1 MYHNNVCKDPLVAH
15 TVHNDLIC
23 TSVLGRRILWIHPH
37 VSDSSLKCKVTPL
50 WIKLASFPSKFY
62 AQHPILIYVI
72 SLFILD
78 FCKFIANEKQRNHV
92 AIALLIHSL
101 CSILLQQLIFQ
112 FESYSQ
118 YFLNMIPEDR
128 CAVILDLTLKVQCKH
143 IVGALQMETYCM
155 HTFSSSACVF
165 TFHAINVI
173 IFISYLHGVYTKGT
187 VIRALQSV

>member
-1 MYHNNVCKDPLVAH
+1 
-15 TVHNDLIC
+15 
-23 TSVLGRRILWIHPH
+23 
-37 VSDSSLKCKVTPL
+37 
-50 WIKLASFPSKFY
+50 
-62 AQHPILIYVI
+62 
-72 SLFILD
+72 
-78 FCKFIANEKQRNHV
+78 
-92 AIALLIHSL
+92 
-101 CSILLQQLIFQ
+101 
-112 FESYSQ
+112 
-118 YFLNMIPEDR
+118 MIPEDR